1 LSIALLERDT
11 EARRSPHEMRSR
23 AAGAAPLVSVIV
35 VHYNQ
40 PGALA
45 NMIDSV
51 LGQGGNIEI
60 IVVNTSREVTLPA
73 VAQGCRVLNVDN
85 VGFAAGANRGLEA
98 ARGEFLA
105 ICNADIVLPGATIE
119 RAVDFMVR
127 NPAVGVVAPRL
138 VNEDGS
144 EQHGARRFYDWRSA
158 LWARCPLRGIMK
170 PPKFFRR
177 QLMLGERKDSPT
189 DVDWAFGAMLFVRR
203 AALAGPMTVFDPR
216 YYLYMED
223 VDLCLEMWQRGWRV
237 VLLPHLE
244 VTHLHNR
251 ASRKLLSSAFF
262 HHAASF
268 LKFVLKHG
276 GLPQGA
282 R

>member
-1 LSIALLERDT
+1 MR
-11 EARRSPHEMRSR
+11 ARSAESS
-23 AAGAAPLVSVIV
+23 PLVSVIV

-40 PGALA
+40 PGALGE
-45 NMIDSV
+45 MITSV
-51 LGQGGNIEI
+51 LKQGANIEI
-60 IVVNTSREVTLPA
+60 IVVNASRDVALPA
-73 VAQGCRVLNVDN
+73 VARDCRVLNIDN
-85 VGFAAGANRGLEA
+85 VGFAAGANRGLEV

-105 ICNADIVLPGATIE
+105 ICNSDILLPAGTVE
-119 RAVDFMVR
+119 GAVDYLVR
-127 NPAVGVVAPRL
+127 NPDVGVVAPRL
-138 VNEDGS
+138 ANEDGS

-177 QLMLGERKDSPT
+177 QLMLGERTDGPA

-203 AALAGPMTVFDPR
+203 AALVEPMRVFDPR

-251 ASRKLLSSAFF
+251 ASRRLLSRAFF